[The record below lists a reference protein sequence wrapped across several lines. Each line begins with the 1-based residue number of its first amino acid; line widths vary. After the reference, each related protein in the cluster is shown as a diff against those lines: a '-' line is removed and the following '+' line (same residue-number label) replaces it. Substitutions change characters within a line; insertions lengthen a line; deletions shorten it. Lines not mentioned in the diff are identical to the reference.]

1 MSDTRLPA
9 SGNIRI
15 YFAPLN
21 SIANYLA
28 PTTTELNA
36 AGVVDLTDAISWNDY
51 NHLLQASNTIDDPA
65 LSAIGKAS
73 DLGALQFGGQLSFY
87 YPKSFADTT
96 NRYKTVYDLLYAP
109 RTQGYLVVR
118 VDGKHSADTVTNGE
132 QTIAAGDVVQVY
144 KVITDGFNES
154 VTGEDA
160 FRYTINFQ
168 PQGYAA
174 PRVIVQNGA
183 TAPATSIITND
194 AAITTLSKT
203 VAGGKF
209 KLDAKVDGRYQTTNV
224 TWTSS
229 DVAKATVSSAGVVTP
244 IAVTGGTPV
253 NITAT
258 YYGGRGNTV
267 AVGTTTACALTL
279 T

>member
-1 MSDTRLPA
+1 MADTRLPA

-21 SIANYLA
+21 SITNYLA
-28 PTTTELNA
+28 PTVAQLNA
-36 AGVVDLTDAISWNDY
+36 AGVVDVTDAISWNDY

-87 YPKSFADTT
+87 YPKSFADVT
-96 NRYKTVYDLLYAP
+96 NRFKTVYDLLYAP
-109 RTQGYLVVR
+109 RTQGWLIVR
-118 VDGKHSADTVTNGE
+118 VDGKHSADTVTSGR
-132 QTIAAGDVVQVY
+132 QDFAAGDVVQLY
-144 KVITDGFNES
+144 KIITDGFNES

-174 PRVIVQNGA
+174 PRVIAVGGS
-183 TAPATSIITND
+183 APVVTIIDNS

-203 VAGGKF
+203 IIGGKF
-209 KLDAKVDGRYQTTNV
+209 KLDAKVDTRYMTHNV
-224 TWTSS
+224 TWTSA
-229 DVAKATVSSAGVVTP
+229 DPAKATVSQSGVVTP
-244 IAVTGGTPV
+244 IAAGSVA
-253 NITAT
+253 ITAT

-267 AVGTTTACALTL
+267 AIGTAGTCTITL

>member
-1 MSDTRLPA
+1 MADTRLPA

-15 YFAPLN
+15 YFGPLN
-21 SIANYLA
+21 SISNYLA

-36 AGVVDLTDAISWNDY
+36 AGVVDITDAISWNDF
-51 NHLLQASNTIDDPA
+51 NHILQASNTIDDPA
-65 LSAIGKAS
+65 ISATGKAQ
-73 DLGALQFGGQLSFY
+73 DLGAMQFGGQLSFY
-87 YPKSFADTT
+87 YPKSFSDTT
-96 NRYKTVYDLLYAP
+96 NRFKTVYDLLFSP
-109 RTQGYLVVR
+109 RTQGWLIVR
-118 VDGKHSADTVTNGE
+118 IDGKHSADAVTNGE
-132 QTIAAGDVVQVY
+132 QTIAAADVVQVF
-144 KVITDGFNES
+144 KVITDGYAES
-154 VTGEDA
+154 ITGEEA

-168 PQGYAA
+168 PQGYVA

-183 TAPATSIITND
+183 TAPATTIVSVD
-194 AAITTLSKT
+194 ANITTLGKT

-209 KLDAKVDGRYQTTNV
+209 KLDAKVDGRYMSNNV

-229 DVAKATVSSAGVVTP
+229 DVTKATVSANGTVTP
-244 IAVTGGTPV
+244 IAAGTT

-267 AVGTTTACALTL
+267 AIGTTTACALTL